1 MREPEN
7 VPDEAPEE
15 TVDLDLADASAEAGL
30 DTEATDADA
39 TTRDDDATTS
49 SERPS
54 DPGSETGVVSGMRT
68 TDLRP
73 GQRRTDAARRE
84 RGRGRRVRARTAR
97 VARGAERDPR
107 GPPPRPTRRRA
118 PGDA

>member
-73 GQRRTDAARRE
+73 GH
-84 RGRGRRVRARTAR
+84 
-97 VARGAERDPR
+97 AEPTPLAESEAGDDESELE
-107 GPPPRPTRRRA
+107 PPA
-118 PGDA
+118 